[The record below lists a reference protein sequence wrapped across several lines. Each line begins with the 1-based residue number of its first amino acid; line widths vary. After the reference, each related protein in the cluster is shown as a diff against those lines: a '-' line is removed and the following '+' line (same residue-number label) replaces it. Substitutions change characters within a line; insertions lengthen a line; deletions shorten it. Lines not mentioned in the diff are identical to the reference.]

1 MTAICVLS
9 FVIMQESKVR
19 LVDGKEGE
27 LRMISTRAVFG
38 IAYVAMS
45 GGATHF
51 SPVCDVY
58 VSKSVIHL
66 HIHDAAYGSSSLT

>member
-45 GGATHF
+45 GGATH
-51 SPVCDVY
+51 SRPY
-58 VSKSVIHL
+58 
-66 HIHDAAYGSSSLT
+66 AMSLSANQ